1 MSLMSRFGNGLRNVS
16 RKNIKFAQ
24 EQATEIPP
32 TANVTVM
39 RFHNKIQI
47 TILDR
52 QPQKFKTRRISNDKI
67 FNLGTGEVLH
77 LTSPLN
83 RENSTDSLK
92 KTFKKLEALALNNFS
107 GNKNEAFVTLGYDGE
122 YVSPKTLSHD
132 LKLFWRKV
140 RRKHTNIEYLVVLE
154 YTSSGLLHIHAFIKD
169 VTKKT
174 LWFDRDWLCAA
185 WGQNNVY
192 IQPIKGQRGIERLAK
207 YVNIFQNPKKRDRVK
222 FYQPNC
228 QIFRHSKGIVYPPT
242 EKMTYAE
249 AMELVEGMKL
259 QNKERFSV
267 NVVSVDGET
276 AKVQG
281 IQKEVYYI

>member
-1 MSLMSRFGNGLRNVS
+1 MSQKTKCMPDTV
-16 RKNIKFAQ
+16 K
-24 EQATEIPP
+24 EIPL
-32 TANVTVM
+32 TAMATVTK
-39 RFHNKIQI
+39 FHGKVEI
-47 TILDR
+47 TVLER
-52 QPQKFKTRRISNDKI
+52 QPSEFKTRRISNEE
-67 FNLGTGEVLH
+67 FLNLETGEVFRFAH
-77 LTSPLN
+77 SLN
-83 RENSTDSLK
+83 RKNSTDSLR
-92 KTFKKLEALALNNFS
+92 KTFKKLEALALNNFC
-107 GNKNEAFVTLGYDGE
+107 GAKNELFATLGYDGA

-140 RRKHTNIEYLVVLE
+140 RRKHPNIEYLVVLE

-174 LWFDRDWLCAA
+174 LWLDRDWLCAA

-192 IQPIKGQRGIERLAK
+192 IQPIKGRRGIERLAK

-228 QIFRHSKGIVYPPT
+228 QIFRHSKGIVYPTT
-242 EKMTYAE
+242 ERMTYAD
-249 AMELVEGMKL
+249 AMQLVEGMKL

-276 AKVQG
+276 AKIQG

>member
-1 MSLMSRFGNGLRNVS
+1 MSRNN
-16 RKNIKFAQ
+16 NIKCMP
-24 EQATEIPP
+24 ETVKEIAS
-32 TANVTVM
+32 TANVTVTK
-39 RFHNKIQI
+39 FHNKIEL

-67 FNLGTGEVLH
+67 FNFGTGEVLH

-92 KTFKKLEALALNNFS
+92 KTFKKLDALVLNNFS
-107 GNKNEAFVTLGYDGE
+107 GNKNELFVTLGYDGE

-140 RRKHTNIEYLVVLE
+140 RRKYPNLEYLVILE
-154 YTSSGLLHIHAFIKD
+154 YTASGLLHIHAFFKD
-169 VTKKT
+169 VTQKA
-174 LWFDRDWLCAA
+174 LWIDRDWLCSA

-192 IQPIKGQRGIERLAK
+192 IQPIKGLRGVERLGK

-228 QIFRHSKGIVYPPT
+228 RIFRHSKGIVYPPT
-242 EKMTYAE
+242 EKMTYAD
-249 AMELVEGMKL
+249 AKKLVEGMKL

-281 IQKEVYYI
+281 IQKEIFIK